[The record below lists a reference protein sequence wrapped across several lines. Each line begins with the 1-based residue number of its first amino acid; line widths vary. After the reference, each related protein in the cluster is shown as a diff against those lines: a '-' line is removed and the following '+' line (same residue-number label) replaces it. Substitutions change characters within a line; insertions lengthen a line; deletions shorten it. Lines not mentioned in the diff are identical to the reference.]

1 MTVKSN
7 PLQVWQP
14 NPFGPTLGVGN
25 IVTVLF
31 LFPAKLTTIAHK
43 CYNNYKIYN
52 YYIML
57 FDLFTNPLSFFI
69 WGFSLIVAVTIHEFF
84 HAWTADRLGDPTS
97 RNNGRLSLNP
107 LAHLDPVG
115 TLMLLLTRF
124 GWGKP
129 VPIDSYNLANP
140 RRDAALISLA
150 GPASNLIFAV
160 VLGLIGHVFPLAGLL
175 VSPLIILNVSLALFN
190 LLPVPPLDGSK
201 ILFGLLPVE
210 MADQWEETLEHYG
223 LMILLFLLL
232 PFSGRSLAISLLAP
246 VLNFLL
252 DLLL

>member
-1 MTVKSN
+1 M
-7 PLQVWQP
+7 
-14 NPFGPTLGVGN
+14 
-25 IVTVLF
+25 I
-31 LFPAKLTTIAHK
+31 
-43 CYNNYKIYN
+43 
-52 YYIML
+52 
-57 FDLFTNPLSFFI
+57 FDLFTNPVSFFI
-69 WGFSLIVAVTIHEFF
+69 WGLALVVAVTIHEFS
-84 HAWTADRLGDPTS
+84 HAWAADRLGDPTAKAS
-97 RNNGRLSLNP
+97 GRLSLNP
-107 LAHLDPVG
+107 LAHLDPLG

-150 GPASNLIFAV
+150 GPASNLVLAV
-160 VLGLIGHVFPLAGLL
+160 ILSMINSLAGGLASPLGGLIIDHLLA
-175 VSPLIILNVSLALFN
+175 PLIILNVSLALFN

-201 ILFGLLPVE
+201 ILFGLLPEE

-232 PFSGRSLAISLLAP
+232 PFFGRSLAIALLAP
-246 VLNFLL
+246 VLNLLL